1 MGWSSDPDASLE
13 SAVQWSERASAMDD
27 ADGQAH
33 IIMAHVKLLRGE
45 HKEALQIA
53 EEAIQIRP
61 LCANT
66 NALYGNILVYC
77 GQPKEA
83 ADRVKSAMRSAP
95 VYASWWV
102 EILAAAYRDSGLNES
117 AISAIN
123 QLLSKKPDSANA
135 LTILISALVGSGQQ
149 EGAKDYVVALLNLE
163 PDFTL
168 SRHARQHPY
177 KDQRKLEEQIASLRA
192 VGLPE

>member
-1 MGWSSDPDASLE
+1 
-13 SAVQWSERASAMDD
+13 
-27 ADGQAH
+27 
-33 IIMAHVKLLRGE
+33 
-45 HKEALQIA
+45 
-53 EEAIQIRP
+53 
-61 LCANT
+61 
-66 NALYGNILVYC
+66 
-77 GQPKEA
+77 
-83 ADRVKSAMRSAP
+83 MRSAP

-135 LTILISALVGSGQQ
+135 LAILISALVGNGQR
-149 EGAKDYVVALLNLE
+149 EVAKDYVVQLLNLE

-168 SRHARQHPY
+168 SRYARQHPY